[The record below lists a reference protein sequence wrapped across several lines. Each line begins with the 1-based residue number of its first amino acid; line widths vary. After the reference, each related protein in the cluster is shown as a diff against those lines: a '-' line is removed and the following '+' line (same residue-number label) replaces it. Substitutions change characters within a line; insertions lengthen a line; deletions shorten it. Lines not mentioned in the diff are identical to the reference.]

1 MTINPKIEKLFS
13 NYREYTGES
22 PGGFLGLLNPENLEI
37 GDPKSLGKEMR
48 IGSGI
53 LESGINGMHFKPMEL
68 EKGKAGSRLKE
79 AVRIYGLM
87 GEEIEQITENQPRD
101 YCLYVIV
108 ILIDITSS
116 LLNHIEISQE

>member
-1 MTINPKIEKLFS
+1 
-13 NYREYTGES
+13 
-22 PGGFLGLLNPENLEI
+22 
-37 GDPKSLGKEMR
+37 
-48 IGSGI
+48 
-53 LESGINGMHFKPMEL
+53 
-68 EKGKAGSRLKE
+68 
-79 AVRIYGLM
+79 VRIYGLM

>member
-1 MTINPKIEKLFS
+1 
-13 NYREYTGES
+13 
-22 PGGFLGLLNPENLEI
+22 
-37 GDPKSLGKEMR
+37 
-48 IGSGI
+48 
-53 LESGINGMHFKPMEL
+53 
-68 EKGKAGSRLKE
+68 
-79 AVRIYGLM
+79 M